1 MLKIALSLL
10 GFIGVSNGLMAQMS
24 PNFRTK
30 TLKLGRDSTQ
40 IDTLSIDSTS
50 FKILGTFNT
59 QKVSPAS
66 YRLNWQD
73 GYLIWLSEPVPDSV
87 SIQFVTYPSLLTES
101 LRLFDP
107 SIISSKESQANGI
120 AVGKRVKTAPK
131 EEGISRSGSITRG
144 VSVGNNQN
152 VYVNSSLDLQL
163 SGEISEGVEIKA
175 ALNDRNLPIQP
186 EGTSSQIQEFDN
198 VYVEIA
204 SKNSKLML
212 GDFLISSNEHDYF
225 FKTYKKA
232 QGASGALGY
241 KLGSFD
247 AKTQTSYAVARGKFA
262 RNTYNG
268 EEGNQGP
275 YRLTGNSG
283 ELFIIVVAGSER
295 IFINGELLQRGEDFD
310 YIIDYNAGEL
320 IFTPNRLITQFDRI
334 IVEFQYA
341 DNSFERSIFHTS
353 TSASNER
360 ARWGIQYY
368 SEQDSRTK
376 AFYTDLTPEDKT
388 ILAQAGDDLG
398 SAVKNSETLAE
409 TSETGIFYSKND
421 TLVNGVLY
429 NNIYS
434 FEADED
440 SNLYRVTFS
449 YVGQNSGNYV
459 QESQDLNGRVYKWVA
474 PQNGVPS
481 GEYEPVIQLI
491 APKLNSLIS
500 GNFRYKLNKRHLIG
514 ADIGISTNDLNRYS
528 SIDSEDDLGYSF
540 RLTSENRNILNNKD
554 SNGWQLGLVGQYEYK
569 QKQFTGIE
577 RYRNVEFERKWNRQ
591 LSNQNSETGPLNE
604 NLITSQL
611 SLSKGK
617 KHSVKLSMDA
627 FTRESAFRGVSYGLQ
642 GSSTL
647 EKFTLS
653 SNNQVVSGSQQDSG
667 EVVSNTFFLSSNM
680 VERSFGKLVTYGQ
693 ANLEEN
699 LFGVNLDSLGQQ
711 SNGFREYVVGF
722 RRPDSLPNTY
732 MAEFRQKWVLGLGE
746 SAYTSLSKSND
757 ISSGF
762 ELNKHPRN
770 RLKVGVKYRQLQ
782 YLIAGDSTN
791 QDENT
796 LIGRIEYGLTAIKG
810 AARTTSYY
818 QMGTGRERQFEVVYS
833 KVGAGQGNYI
843 WNDINNNGKEELGE
857 FRVQDYSG
865 QGEYVRLIV
874 NNNSYL
880 PAISNEFNQN
890 LHIQP
895 AALWGAKKGIL
906 GVLSKFNNL
915 SVASIRRKTKDDN
928 SLAQFNPLVLNTEDA
943 FLISTLSQLRN
954 TLSYNKLNSNF
965 SADFISSKSSSK
977 NLFTFGFESVERSEQ
992 IANLRVNFNKS
1003 LSLLPTYK
1011 NLYQKS
1017 RSEAFA
1023 AKNFNL
1029 NANSLTTKLSWQ
1041 KGSSVRVSALH
1052 DYYLAK
1058 DLLPGS
1064 DEVALKNT
1072 FGLEANYASS
1082 ATAYFNAKVNLVNID
1097 FTGDIGS
1104 PVAFVMLQSL
1114 RPGVN
1119 YTWQLNVN
1127 FNLSKNTNLSVI
1139 YDGRKSEEQRAIH
1152 TGSVNLRWLF

>member
-1 MLKIALSLL
+1 MNLL
-10 GFIGVSNGLMAQMS
+10 GQVSS
-24 PNFRTK
+24 NFRTK
-30 TLKLGRDSTQ
+30 TLKLEGDSVK
-40 IDTLSIDSTS
+40 IDTLSIDSGS
-50 FKILGTFNT
+50 FKVLNTFRGIEANPD
-59 QKVSPAS
+59 SF
-66 YRLNWQD
+66 RLNWQD
-73 GYLIWLSEPVPDSV
+73 GYLVWLSTPAPDS
-87 SIQFVTYPSLLTES
+87 IQIQYVTYPTLLTED
-101 LRLFDP
+101 LKLFDP
-107 SIISSKESQANGI
+107 DIISSTETKANGV
-120 AVGKRVKTAPK
+120 AVGKAIKPTPTNG
-131 EEGISRSGSITRG
+131 GISRSGSITRG

-163 SGEISEGVEIKA
+163 SGEISDGVEIKA

-198 VYVEIA
+198 VYVEI
-204 SKNSKLML
+204 SSQKSKLVL
-212 GDFLISSNEHDYF
+212 GDFLISSNEQDYF

-232 QGASGALGY
+232 QGASGMLGY
-241 KLGSFD
+241 KLGSFE
-247 AKTQTSYAVARGKFA
+247 AQTQTSYAVARGKFA

-295 IFINGELLQRGEDFD
+295 VFINGELLERGEDFD

-320 IFTPNRLITQFDRI
+320 TFTPNRLITQFDRI

-341 DNSFERSIFHTS
+341 DNSFERSIFHTA
-353 TSASNER
+353 TNASNEK
-360 ARWGIQYY
+360 AQWGIQYY

-376 AFYTDLTPEDKT
+376 AFYTDLTPEDRS

-398 SAVKNSETLAE
+398 TAVKNSEERVEA
-409 TSETGIFYSKND
+409 SETGIFYEKND

-429 NNIYS
+429 NGVYS
-434 FEADED
+434 FQPQED

-449 YVGQNSGNYV
+449 YVGPNKGNYV

-474 PQNGVPS
+474 PENGTPS
-481 GEYEPVIQLI
+481 GEYEPIIQLI
-491 APKLNSLIS
+491 APRLNSLLT
-500 GNFRYKLNKRHLIG
+500 GNLRYKLNKRHLIG
-514 ADIGISTNDLNRYS
+514 ADIGISTNNLNRYS
-528 SIDSEDDLGYSF
+528 SLDSDDDLGYSF
-540 RLTSENRNILNNKD
+540 RLTSENRNILNNRD
-554 SNGWQLGLVGQYEYK
+554 SSGWQLGFIGQYEYK
-569 QKQFTGIE
+569 QNQFVGIE
-577 RYRNVEFERKWNRQ
+577 RYRGVEFERKWNRQ
-591 LSNQNSETGPLNE
+591 LSNKNVEPGPLNE
-604 NLITSQL
+604 NLFTSQL
-611 SLSKGK
+611 TLSKNK
-617 KHSVKLSMDA
+617 KHAISLSMDA
-627 FTRESAFRGVSYGLQ
+627 FTREDVFQGFSYGLQ

-653 SNNQVVSGSQQDSG
+653 TNNQVVSGSQQDSG
-667 EVVSNTFFLSSNM
+667 QAVSNTFFLSSNS
-680 VERSFGKLVTYGQ
+680 VERRFGNFITYGQ

-711 SNGFREYVVGF
+711 SNGFREYAVGF

-732 MAEFRQKWVLGLGE
+732 MAEFRQKWVLGLDGSE
-746 SAYTSLSKSND
+746 YLSLSKSND

-770 RLKVGVKYRQLQ
+770 RLKVGLKYRQLE
-782 YLIAGDSTN
+782 YLTDGDSSN
-791 QDENT
+791 LNENT

-833 KVGAGQGNYI
+833 KVGAGQGNYV

-857 FRVQDYSG
+857 FRVQDFSG

-895 AALWGAKKGIL
+895 AALWGAKKGFL
-906 GVLSKFNNL
+906 GFISKFNNL

-928 SLAQFNPLVLNTEDA
+928 SLAQFNPLVLNTDDA

-954 TLSYNKLNSNF
+954 TLSFNKLNSNF
-965 SADFISSKSSSK
+965 SADFISSQSSSK
-977 NLFTFGFESVERSEQ
+977 NLFTFGFESVERIEQ
-992 IANLRVNFNKS
+992 IANVRLNFNKS

-1011 NLYQKS
+1011 NLFQKS

-1023 AKNFNL
+1023 VKNFNL

-1058 DLLPGS
+1058 DLLPGA

-1097 FTGDIGS
+1097 FTGDLNS

-1127 FNLSKNTNLSVI
+1127 FNVSKNTNLSVI